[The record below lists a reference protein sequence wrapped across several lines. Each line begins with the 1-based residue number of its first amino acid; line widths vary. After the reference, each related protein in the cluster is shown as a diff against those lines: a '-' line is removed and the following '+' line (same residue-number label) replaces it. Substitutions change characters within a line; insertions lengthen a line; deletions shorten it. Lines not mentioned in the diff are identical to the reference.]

1 MEGIKKEEGRL
12 SFTTTDK
19 RQILEKRKRKK

>member
-19 RQILEKRKRKK
+19 RQILEKKRKK